1 MVAKKKAVAKAP
13 AKRKT
18 KSAKIKETINLDQ
31 IFSAM
36 LDDQPLGKALVALD
50 KLYDNLDD
58 MEIRLNI
65 LISRISILKK
75 RTASLKKGE
84 IIGLNQPFSNVYD
97 FKSNVK
103 EALEQENSDTAAST
117 GKVEWQKL
125 RLLEETTINDV
136 LLAPNTEVSIEVN
149 AAKTLVDNGV
159 AEVLEDNT
167 KSDENEEKT
176 EEKHEELVK
185 DKPKGKK

>member
-1 MVAKKKAVAKAP
+1 MVAKKKAVAKTP

-36 LDDQPLGKALVALD
+36 LDDQPLGKALAALD
-50 KLYDNLDD
+50 NLYENLED
-58 MEIRLNI
+58 MEVRLNI
-65 LISRISILKK
+65 LMSRIAILKK

-84 IIGLNQPFSNVYD
+84 VIGLNQPFSNVYD

-103 EALEQENSDTAAST
+103 EALEQGEADAANAT
-117 GKVEWQKL
+117 GKVKWQKL

-136 LLAPNTEVSIEVN
+136 LLAADTEVSLEMH
-149 AAKTLVDNGV
+149 AAKTLLDNGV
-159 AEVLEDNT
+159 AEVIQDNNEDD
-167 KSDENEEKT
+167 KDEEITEDKPEEK
-176 EEKHEELVK
+176 K
-185 DKPKGKK
+185 

>member
-103 EALEQENSDTAAST
+103 QALEQENSDTAAST

-136 LLAPNTEVSIEVN
+136 LLASQTIVSIESR
-149 AAKTLVDNGV
+149 AAASLIKKGV
-159 AEVLEDNT
+159 AEAIEDPHQEEHGEEET
-167 KSDENEEKT
+167 KNKAKETK
-176 EEKHEELVK
+176 
-185 DKPKGKK
+185 